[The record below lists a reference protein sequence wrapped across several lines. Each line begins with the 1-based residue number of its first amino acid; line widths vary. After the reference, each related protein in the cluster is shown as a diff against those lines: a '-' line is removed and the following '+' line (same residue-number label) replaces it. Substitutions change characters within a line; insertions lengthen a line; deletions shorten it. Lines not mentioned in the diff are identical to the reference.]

1 MQESTKFGTLLHKI
15 RPQKAA
21 VGLPL
26 KLELAVNLDIIL
38 LFQQHDAPRWDR
50 RFQISTTGF
59 S

>member
-21 VGLPL
+21 AGLPL

-38 LFQQHDAPRWDR
+38 FQQHDAPRWDR
-50 RFQISTTGF
+50 RFRISTTGF